1 MNTKRKLRTPFFV
14 VNPKAYLY
22 GDKALSLAQVADD
35 LAEKHDIDIL
45 FTVQHVDVTKI
56 RQATEHLFITV
67 QHLDGIQVGR
77 GMGYILPEALSEA
90 GVDATF
96 LNHAEHQMELGELVN
111 AIKRSDELGILTIA
125 CADSIEEARA
135 IALLSPDVMV
145 CEPTALIGTGQASDD
160 SYKIETNK
168 AVREINPD
176 ILMLQAAGI
185 STVKDVEDA
194 LLAGADGTGGTSGI
208 VCATDPADILR
219 QMIEKVAEIKEG
231 QAVK

>member
-1 MNTKRKLRTPFFV
+1 M
-14 VNPKAYLY
+14 
-22 GDKALSLAQVADD
+22 
-35 LAEKHDIDIL
+35 
-45 FTVQHVDVTKI
+45 DVTKI
-56 RQATEHLFITV
+56 RQATKHLFITV

-160 SYKIETNK
+160 SYKIETNN
-168 AVREINPD
+168 AVRAINPD

-185 STVKDVEDA
+185 STAKDVEDA

-208 VCATDPADILR
+208 VCAADPADILR